1 MQQPI
6 RAIAGANHIATEA
19 VRWVESLRP
28 AASGILANHAERLR
42 VCGRDRSGSSASRWR
57 LYVAH
62 LVLFS
67 GGRGFG
73 SHGDARTCPPVD
85 QRRARAADQ
94 LAARSRCR
102 IDAAGLTFP
111 PSGRPATLCVART
124 GPDRTGLPDPAESPR
139 RPANELELG
148 LSGGGPP
155 ASSVRWVPL
164 AWVESWASSAQA
176 THVKLSDRFNGRR
189 RAQADEPSR
198 HASRLRGDELTR
210 PVGRPAGP
218 RDAQDGRVRKDPQP
232 HDAGG
237 CGRRGRRARR
247 RPPGLL
253 AHQRLELASSS
264 LSDAGLAPLRLL
276 CRSGPGRPCAAAA
289 RPLDAGRLY
298 PPGPVGSGFSGL
310 LAPKRIWGAS
320 VPFGCR
326 SARSGWIWILWA
338 AGAETDLG
346 RLRSIW
352 VSKRQVR
359 LDLDSLGCWRRN
371 GFGAPPFHLGVAACD
386 FVLHLVSLR
395 PGFFHS
401 VCAQPLCVRFRGPKS
416 KHCSACNKCVA
427 DFDHHC
433 RWLNNCVGS
442 RNYKLFLCSVV
453 SAVLGVC
460 VLLAV
465 SSYVLIRF
473 FWEPDDPGV
482 DKHSRA
488 PNRTTTSPFPSPP
501 LSAVPALAAVTGA
514 LALLAC
520 VLLCHLLL
528 FHFYLMWNRLSTYE
542 YIVRQRHRQDRRQ
555 TTIPDDVKH
564 AARASGRSEG
574 MDDSETPGY
583 TRPQLDERRER
594 LVGDAWAAASPLPN
608 APPTISTQH
617 HTAECPPYAQKKTM
631 TTKKKR
637 KMGGH
642 GAVVADAGPDAR
654 CSSERAG
661 AWLPGPPV
669 ARPPRLHQHLP
680 PSPPV
685 RATAPPAEYH
695 SDSAESLEEVP
706 MVLDKLGSRAPW
718 RTSVFVSGASEG
730 RMPSAPSSSS
740 SWFPPIAGRRR

>member
-1 MQQPI
+1 MDACAKTPN
-6 RAIAGANHIATEA
+6 RTT
-19 VRWVESLRP
+19 P
-28 AASGILANHAERLR
+28 AAAGG
-42 VCGRDRSGSSASRWR
+42 VDDGR
-57 LYVAH
+57 
-62 LVLFS
+62 
-67 GGRGFG
+67 
-73 SHGDARTCPPVD
+73 
-85 QRRARAADQ
+85 
-94 LAARSRCR
+94 
-102 IDAAGLTFP
+102 
-111 PSGRPATLCVART
+111 
-124 GPDRTGLPDPAESPR
+124 
-139 RPANELELG
+139 
-148 LSGGGPP
+148 GGGPP
-155 ASSVRWVPL
+155 ACSRTNGWSWPPHPFQMLAWLLYAYFAVVGLGVLVPL
-164 AWVESWASSAQA
+164 LPAHWTPAGYICTGVMFACHLC
-176 THVKLSDRFNGRR
+176 THVM
-189 RAQADEPSR
+189 A
-198 HASRLRGDELTR
+198 
-210 PVGRPAGP
+210 
-218 RDAQDGRVRKDPQP
+218 
-232 HDAGG
+232 
-237 CGRRGRRARR
+237 
-247 RPPGLL
+247 
-253 AHQRLELASSS
+253 
-264 LSDAGLAPLRLL
+264 
-276 CRSGPGRPCAAAA
+276 
-289 RPLDAGRLY
+289 
-298 PPGPVGSGFSGL
+298 
-310 LAPKRIWGAS
+310 AS
-320 VPFGCR
+320 VDPADRNVRAKSLKGPLLVLDR
-326 SARSGWIWILWA
+326 
-338 AGAETDLG
+338 
-346 RLRSIW
+346 
-352 VSKRQVR
+352 SKRAHVIENCHCYLCQV
-359 LDLDSLGCWRRN
+359 D
-371 GFGAPPFHLGVAACD
+371 V
-386 FVLHLVSLR
+386 
-395 PGFFHS
+395 
-401 VCAQPLCVRFRGPKS
+401 GPKS

-617 HTAECPPYAQKKTM
+617 HTAECPPYAQKAFSQKTM